1 MKRIFTLIA
10 LLATA
15 MYGYSQC
22 TPKTTMSGYIEPE
35 ILEDAVVGVPYNQV
49 VYFKVPKDTMLEYNG
64 NIVPVT
70 IVDARI
76 QSMTGRPASLSYACN
91 VSTCIFQ
98 GGNYGCAVIS
108 GTPTLA
114 EVGDYGIKIMIKT
127 NTKVLGFYNI
137 SRFDSGVYDFKVLQ
151 WPASVGADPSRN
163 NLFRA
168 YPNPAANDVTIK
180 LAPTAKEA
188 TIKLVNMVG
197 AVVASQQFSGMS
209 AGDELSINT
218 STLPD
223 GFYIVQME
231 CNGELATQKL
241 VIKH

>member
-1 MKRIFTLIA
+1 MKKIITLISF
-10 LLATA
+10 LITGF
-15 MYGYSQC
+15 YGYSQC
-22 TPKTTMSGYIEPE
+22 TPKTSMNGYIEPE
-35 ILEDAVVGVPYNQV
+35 TLADAVVGVPYSQV

-76 QSMTGRPASLSYACN
+76 QSMTGRPASLTYACN

-168 YPNPAANDVTIK
+168 YPNPAANEVTIK
-180 LAPTAKEA
+180 LAPVAKEA
-188 TIKLVNMVG
+188 ILKLVNMVG
-197 AVVASQQFSGMS
+197 STVAAQVVNTMA
-209 AGDELSINT
+209 AGSELTIDT

-223 GFYIVQME
+223 GFYILQME

-241 VIKH
+241 LIRH